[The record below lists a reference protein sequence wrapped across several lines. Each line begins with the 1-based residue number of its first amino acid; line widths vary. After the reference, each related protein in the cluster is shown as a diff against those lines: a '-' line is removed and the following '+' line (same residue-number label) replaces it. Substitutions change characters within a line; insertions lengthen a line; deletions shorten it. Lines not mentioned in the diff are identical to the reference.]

1 MRKFINTLM
10 GIISGLA
17 LMLLNVLGPSIVG
30 DLYLR
35 LTGGNTEFHTGLG
48 WIIAI
53 IHMILS
59 ILSIIGMIVTVI
71 SAISILKILV
81 KSYKNPA

>member
-1 MRKFINTLM
+1 MRKFINPLM

-17 LMLLNVLGPSIVG
+17 LMLLNVLGSAIVG
-30 DLYLR
+30 ELYLR

-48 WIIAI
+48 WIISI
-53 IHMILS
+53 IHIILL
-59 ILSIIGMIVTVI
+59 ILSIIGVIVTMI

>member
-1 MRKFINTLM
+1 MRKFINPLM

-35 LTGGNTEFHTGLG
+35 LTGGNTEFYVRFE
-48 WIIAI
+48 WIIII
-53 IHMILS
+53 IHTILS
-59 ILSIIGMIVTVI
+59 ILSIIGMIATII
-71 SAISILKILV
+71 SAIIILKILV
-81 KSYKNPA
+81 KSYKNPV

>member
-1 MRKFINTLM
+1 MRKFVNPLM

-30 DLYLR
+30 ELYLR
-35 LTGGNTEFHTGLG
+35 LTGGNTEFYVRFEWT
-48 WIIAI
+48 III
-53 IHMILS
+53 IHTILS
-59 ILSIIGMIVTVI
+59 VLSIIGMIVTII

>member
-1 MRKFINTLM
+1 MRNFINPLM

-17 LMLLNVLGPSIVG
+17 LMLLNVLGSAIVG
-30 DLYLR
+30 ELYIR
-35 LTGGNTEFHTGLG
+35 LTGGNTEFYVRFE

-53 IHMILS
+53 IHMILL
-59 ILSIIGMIVTVI
+59 ILSIIGMIVTII

-81 KSYKNPA
+81 KSYKNQA

>member
-1 MRKFINTLM
+1 MRKFINPLM

-17 LMLLNVLGPSIVG
+17 LMLLNVLGPAIVG

-35 LTGGNTEFHTGLG
+35 LTGGNTEFYVIFE
-48 WIIAI
+48 WIIII
-53 IHMILS
+53 IHTILS
-59 ILSIIGMIVTVI
+59 ILSIIGMIVTII